1 MLQCKNND
9 LISYLLQ
16 CAVNA
21 IYAILLVSESRKMSQ
36 EKKNQDFGNI
46 FSFPSYSQK
55 TDDGEL
61 VLLIY
66 LSLAIFTEYVWGF
79 MS

>member
-1 MLQCKNND
+1 MSTYFNVQLMQFM
-9 LISYLLQ
+9 Q
-16 CAVNA
+16 F
-21 IYAILLVSESRKMSQ
+21 LLVSESRKMSQ

-61 VLLIY
+61 V
-66 LSLAIFTEYVWGF
+66 FTNLFIISNFYRICMGFYVINRNL
-79 MS
+79 MQ

>member
-1 MLQCKNND
+1 
-9 LISYLLQ
+9 
-16 CAVNA
+16 
-21 IYAILLVSESRKMSQ
+21 MSQ

-61 VLLIY
+61 VFTD
-66 LSLAIFTEYVWGF
+66 LSTVMEYVWGF

>member
-1 MLQCKNND
+1 MQFM
-9 LISYLLQ
+9 Q
-16 CAVNA
+16 F
-21 IYAILLVSESRKMSQ
+21 LLVSGSRKMSQ

-61 VLLIY
+61 V
-66 LSLAIFTEYVWGF
+66 FTDLFTVMEYVWGF